1 MNTATGSCSTPRR
14 ATPGEPPPTSSG
26 LNSNITLK
34 RVQTTLYRGVE
45 FGIETKALLYKRMC
59 AYAGLHAIVIKGFCK
74 VTSSKEKTSVSMVR
88 CSPRRRSTSRRRSLW
103 TTVGETLGTQ
113 FTWPVGGALFNP
125 TGRPCKFRPRWDLG
139 VTM

>member
-14 ATPGEPPPTSSG
+14 ATREEPPPTSSG

-74 VTSSKEKTSVSMVR
+74 VTSSKEVCQSKWFVK
-88 CSPRRRSTSRRRSLW
+88 C
-103 TTVGETLGTQ
+103 
-113 FTWPVGGALFNP
+113 
-125 TGRPCKFRPRWDLG
+125 
-139 VTM
+139 